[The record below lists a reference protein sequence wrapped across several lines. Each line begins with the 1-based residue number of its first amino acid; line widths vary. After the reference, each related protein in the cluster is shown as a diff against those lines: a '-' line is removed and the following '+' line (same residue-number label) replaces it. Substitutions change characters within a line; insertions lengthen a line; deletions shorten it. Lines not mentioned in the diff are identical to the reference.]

1 MIKPIRRLPI
11 KDVDAV
17 LRAYYGTGYIGN
29 KEISRIFGTNSST
42 TIRRLKR
49 PVEEVEAERDIPKVV
64 PNHLNVKVAFEVWGI
79 DVEELV
85 RNRKKLQQ
93 LNLEQEAVPCNPT

>member
-29 KEISRIFGTNSST
+29 KEISKIFGTNSSST
-42 TIRRLKR
+42 LRRLKR
-49 PVEEVEAERDIPKVV
+49 PVEDVEIERNVPKVI
-64 PNHLNVKVAFEVWGI
+64 PNYLNVKVAFEVWGI
-79 DVEELV
+79 DVPELE

-93 LNLEQEAVPCNPT
+93 LNLERSQTCNRT

>member
-29 KEISRIFGTNSST
+29 KEISKIFGTNCSST
-42 TIRRLKR
+42 MRRLKK
-49 PVEEVEAERDIPKVV
+49 PVEEVEIERNIPKVV

-79 DVEELV
+79 DVPELE

-93 LNLEQEAVPCNPT
+93 LNLAQEVNPNPA